1 MLRQLVLLLM
11 MMLLALCAAG
21 GEEGEKPE
29 KTGFEAAA
37 EWARFA
43 HGFPEEDL
51 VLDDM
56 DVDADGLREGG
67 GHAHET
73 VVEVQAGNGEGLLQM
88 AWKLVAEGFFGAAD
102 SSTGRA
108 GRAGEPYARIV
119 TGSQQDDS
127 SEVSTSD
134 YSGGSPGM
142 EIMDDDDEPP
152 RASGTNNDAV
162 PSDEFHQVD
171 AAAWHAASVPP
182 CVARMPSPNAPRVPE
197 NVKSQ

>member
-1 MLRQLVLLLM
+1 MLRQLALLMM
-11 MMLLALCAAG
+11 MMLLASCAAG
-21 GEEGEKPE
+21 GEEGEKME
-29 KTGFEAAA
+29 KTGFEAAS

-56 DVDADGLREGG
+56 DADADGLREGG

-108 GRAGEPYARIV
+108 GAAGEPYTRII
-119 TGSQQDDS
+119 TGSQKDDS
-127 SEVSTSD
+127 SKASTSD
-134 YSGGSPGM
+134 DSGGSPGM

-152 RASGTNNDAV
+152 RAAGTNNDAG
-162 PSDEFHQVD
+162 PSDDFHQVD
-171 AAAWHAASVPP
+171 AAA
-182 CVARMPSPNAPRVPE
+182 
-197 NVKSQ
+197 